1 MTLTLGS
8 DHADADQQEE
18 AEAQAEQERAGSRA
32 EILQEGLGA
41 GQPCRRRRGQDKETQ
56 DVRET
61 GEEERAPGTRQG
73 WRMVQVKPGGG
84 RTRRIVGQGMP
95 GL

>member
-8 DHADADQQEE
+8 DHADANQQEE

-32 EILQEGLGA
+32 EILQEGLGT

-56 DVRET
+56 DRRET
-61 GEEERAPGTRQG
+61 GEEERATGTCQG
-73 WRMVQVKPGGG
+73 WRMVQVKPGVGG
-84 RTRRIVGQGMP
+84 AGRR